1 VVLGKAMAMWQLTF
15 ARTGE
20 ASGAVVGNGQCV
32 GWARMAGDEKKRTTS
47 GGCDCMR
54 ENIGAIG
61 RHCAMDLINEWQWCI
76 EPREEPNGGDDG
88 LC

>member
-32 GWARMAGDEKKRTTS
+32 GWARMAGA
-47 GGCDCMR
+47 
-54 ENIGAIG
+54 ENRKG
-61 RHCAMDLINEWQWCI
+61 RGRRRVGVTA
-76 EPREEPNGGDDG
+76 
-88 LC
+88 